1 MPFHSY
7 SKPNWFNMSKFHSRR
22 TKKYVNVKVLSAWNN
37 NNLISELLWNSDLFQ
52 FCASQWI
59 FQILVWIWLHTIKTN
74 CFPRVYEA
82 IYHSTLIA
90 SCHNLPVQSLAIF
103 SFVKCIETIIFV
115 SVVSCESGIYFSLP
129 WYCVFVLF
137 CVKWQLPP
145 YI

>member
-7 SKPNWFNMSKFHSRR
+7 SKPNYLIRANSTVEEPRKH
-22 TKKYVNVKVLSAWNN
+22 VNVKVLSAWNN

-59 FQILVWIWLHTIKTN
+59 FQILIWIWLHTIKTN

-82 IYHSTLIA
+82 IYRFTLIA

-115 SVVSCESGIYFSLP
+115 SVVNCEAGTYFSLP
-129 WYCVFVLF
+129 WYCAFVLF
-137 CVKWQLPP
+137 CVKWQLPS